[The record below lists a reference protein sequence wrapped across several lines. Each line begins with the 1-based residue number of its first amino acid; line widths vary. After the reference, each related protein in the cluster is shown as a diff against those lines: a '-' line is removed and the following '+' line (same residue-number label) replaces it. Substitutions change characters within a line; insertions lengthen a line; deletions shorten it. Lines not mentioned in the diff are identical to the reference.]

1 MWAATC
7 PPHCGKANQGMAAEA
22 VVQAKRSGKMGS
34 HDLGRAITVAV
45 EFAEDRRAGESKAR
59 RSLCRRDL
67 CFAPARDFAPF
78 FGVEMR
84 VGFGHGDCSLMPCT
98 DFTSTSQF
106 QLESLAQLKR

>member
-1 MWAATC
+1 
-7 PPHCGKANQGMAAEA
+7 MAAEA
-22 VVQAKRSGKMGS
+22 VVQATRSGKIGS

-45 EFAEDRRAGESKAR
+45 EFAEDRRAGAAKAR
-59 RSLCRRDL
+59 RSLSRRDL

-84 VGFGHGDCSLMPCT
+84 VGFGHGECSLMPCT
-98 DFTSTSQF
+98 DFTSTLQF